1 MRTYLL
7 PILLL
12 VSQALAQAPRQLEG
26 LRYRGTAEV
35 QWQEGCEGCG
45 NAGHVYF
52 LKGRQVDYLLPGS
65 DTPDRV
71 RYTREGNNVLLEG
84 TTRRME
90 LQGDSLFFTVH
101 SYRHAY
107 VRERE

>member
-7 PILLL
+7 PLLL
-12 VSQALAQAPRQLEG
+12 LATQAFAQAPLQLEG

-52 LKGRQVDYLLPGS
+52 LKGRHVDYLLPGS
-65 DTPDRV
+65 DTPNRL
-71 RYTREGNNVLLEG
+71 RFTREGNRVLLED
-84 TTRRME
+84 TSLRME
-90 LQGDSLFFTVH
+90 LQGDSLFLTAYG
-101 SYRHAY
+101 YRHAF
-107 VRERE
+107 VRERD